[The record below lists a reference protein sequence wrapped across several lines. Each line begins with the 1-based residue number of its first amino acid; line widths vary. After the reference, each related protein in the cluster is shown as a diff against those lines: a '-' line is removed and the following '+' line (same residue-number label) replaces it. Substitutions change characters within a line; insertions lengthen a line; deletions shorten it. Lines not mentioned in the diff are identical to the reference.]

1 MAPRVASVRTV
12 LPAAGTATIP
22 PLPSTGI
29 DCFQFPEWFIT
40 QDVESGRLEILRR
53 SRMLVHRKVLTNGK
67 FIDRNRKKR
76 GVVPVR
82 FVRACRFGH
91 IGDINWYH
99 FVHGG
104 NTDFASQLRQL
115 WIDERGTSGDL
126 SEVWI
131 RCECGKAERDMSPG
145 HPAPEAPRS
154 ASATVRAPG
163 LDHTPGKNAPSL
175 VACSSARPATPISL
189 S

>member
-1 MAPRVASVRTV
+1 
-12 LPAAGTATIP
+12 
-22 PLPSTGI
+22 
-29 DCFQFPEWFIT
+29 
-40 QDVESGRLEILRR
+40 
-53 SRMLVHRKVLTNGK
+53 MLVHRKALTNGK

-76 GVVPVR
+76 GVVPIR

-104 NTDFASQLRQL
+104 DTDCAAQLRQL

-131 RCECGKAERDMSPG
+131 RCECGKAKRDMSQ
-145 HPAPEAPRS
+145 ATLLKNTRS
-154 ASATVRAPG
+154 GSVTARGPG
-163 LDHTPGKNAPSL
+163 LDPTPGKNAPSRI
-175 VACSSARPATPISL
+175 ACSSARPATRISL